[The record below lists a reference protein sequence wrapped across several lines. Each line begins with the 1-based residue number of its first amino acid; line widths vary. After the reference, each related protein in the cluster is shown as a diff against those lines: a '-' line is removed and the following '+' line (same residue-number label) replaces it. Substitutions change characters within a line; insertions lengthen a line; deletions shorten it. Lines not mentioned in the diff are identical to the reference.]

1 MPEKAQFR
9 RSNISIPKN
18 KTELTNR
25 EIVKTRVGRSDN
37 DRNMQNRERETY
49 RSDLDRKTVEQ
60 NDKYGKQRHKYAK
73 NKKVKEKKKE
83 ILQKDRKRNEIT
95 LRIES
100 R

>member
-37 DRNMQNRERETY
+37 DRNMQNRERE
-49 RSDLDRKTVEQ
+49 
-60 NDKYGKQRHKYAK
+60 
-73 NKKVKEKKKE
+73 
-83 ILQKDRKRNEIT
+83 KRTEVT
-95 LRIES
+95 
-100 R
+100 

>member
-1 MPEKAQFR
+1 MIE
-9 RSNISIPKN
+9 IC
-18 KTELTNR
+18 KTE
-25 EIVKTRVGRSDN
+25 
-37 DRNMQNRERETY
+37 RERETY